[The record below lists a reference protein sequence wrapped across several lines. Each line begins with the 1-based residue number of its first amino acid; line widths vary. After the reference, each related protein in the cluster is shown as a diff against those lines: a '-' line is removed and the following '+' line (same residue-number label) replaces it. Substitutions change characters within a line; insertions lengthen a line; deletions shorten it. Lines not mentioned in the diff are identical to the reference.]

1 VEGQDEMKL
10 RKITSLTALLSFVF
24 LLLTSIILYIVP
36 QGRVA
41 YWADWSLLGLD
52 KTQWGDMHIN
62 MGLLFL
68 LSIGLHIYYNWNAIV
83 AYLKDKTR
91 RLKIWTPEFNVAFGL
106 TGVILVGTLA
116 AVPPFD
122 WPLVFNAHLKD
133 AAAAKYGEPPY
144 GHAELSRLDQFT
156 RNTGLSLP
164 DAVAALKAGG
174 IRLDSD
180 QETLQTI
187 ARNNGRSSQEI
198 YQIMQGTQAPG
209 TAAMPAA
216 APPGTGK
223 KTLADLCQVYAL
235 SVSDVVRAMKDNGL
249 EASPELT
256 LKEIGAKN
264 GVSPT
269 DIYAVVRQSTGVTG
283 P

>member
-1 VEGQDEMKL
+1 MKL
-10 RKITSLTALLSFVF
+10 RKIASLTALLSFVF
-24 LLLTSIILYIVP
+24 LLVTSVILYIVP

-52 KTQWGDMHIN
+52 KTQWGDIHIN

-83 AYLKDKTR
+83 AYLKDKAR

-116 AVPPFD
+116 ALPPFN

-156 RNTGLSLP
+156 RNTGLPLP
-164 DAVAALKAGG
+164 EAVAALKAGG

-198 YQIMQGTQAPG
+198 YQIIQGAQAPG
-209 TAAMPAA
+209 TDAMPAA

-223 KTLADLCQVYAL
+223 KTLADLCQAHAL

-264 GVSPT
+264 GVSPM
-269 DIYAVVRQSTGVTG
+269 DIYAAVRQTTDVTDHKT

>member
-1 VEGQDEMKL
+1 MKL

-24 LLLTSIILYIVP
+24 MLVTSIILYIVP

-41 YWADWSLLGLD
+41 YWADWTLLGLD

-68 LSIGLHIYYNWNAIV
+68 VSIGLHIYYNWKTIL

-91 RLKIWTPEFNVAFGL
+91 RLKVWTPEFNVAFGL
-106 TGVILVGTLA
+106 TAFLLVGTLA
-116 AVPPFD
+116 SVPPFN

-133 AAAAKYGEPPY
+133 AAAIEYGEPPY

-156 RNTGLSLP
+156 RKTDLALP
-164 DAVAALKAGG
+164 EAVAALKAAG
-174 IRLDSD
+174 IRFDSD

-187 ARNNGRSSQEI
+187 ARENGRSPQDI
-198 YQIMQGTQAPG
+198 YRIMQGAQASTP
-209 TAAMPAA
+209 TKVMPLE
-216 APPGTGK
+216 PSPGTGK
-223 KTLADLCQVYAL
+223 KTLAALCQAYAL
-235 SVSDVVRAMKDNGL
+235 SVADVVRDLQNNGL
-249 EASPELT
+249 KVSPELT

-269 DIYAVVRQSTGVTG
+269 DIYDAIRQTTAATGVKT